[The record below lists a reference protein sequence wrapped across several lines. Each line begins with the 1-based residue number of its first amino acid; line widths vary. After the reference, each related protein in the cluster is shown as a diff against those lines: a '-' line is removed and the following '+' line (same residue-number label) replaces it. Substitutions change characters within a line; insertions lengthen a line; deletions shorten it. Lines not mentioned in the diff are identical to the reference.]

1 MKNLIER
8 LRQWLHIVN
17 MIPCEC
23 GSRDDHWN
31 VKDHCSGHVCEAEI
45 ICDDCGK
52 MVNYW
57 AYGSCEYPETYT
69 DLIASKAYDV
79 RLWLRGK
86 FSRKAPPFL

>member
-8 LRQWLHIVN
+8 LRQWIREIN

-23 GSRDDHWN
+23 GSRDDHWE
-31 VKDHCSGHVCEAEI
+31 VMDTISGHVCEAKI

-69 DLIASKAYDV
+69 DLIAEKMYRL
-79 RLWLRGK
+79 RLWIRGK
-86 FSRKAPPFL
+86 FNRKAPPFL